1 MFTTVQQIEL
11 WIRDN
16 NLTHWIFTR
25 GDRSLPKGDGAE
37 PNDKILDSD
46 YLGDDLE
53 QKIELTKRIL
63 NDYQGRIYGTGWY
76 GKKSTGGLWCEVQLY
91 GTGAQPANGVG
102 NAYPNYPSI
111 GEIEERLEKSIRQQ
125 IELENMKRDRE
136 DLERDKR
143 EFEAAKTSVIGQL
156 VETFAPY
163 VPVLQKLGAQR
174 RMVAGVDAEE
184 PVHAAPI
191 VAEPAEAAEHETQE
205 AETESP
211 FTDEE
216 ADQLFALMAR
226 FKAVE
231 PDYLKL
237 IESVVTMA
245 ESGDA
250 TYKMAKNFLVK

>member
-1 MFTTVQQIEL
+1 MFTTVQQIES

-76 GKKSTGGLWCEVQLY
+76 GKKATGGLWCEVQLF
-91 GTGAQPANGVG
+91 GGGSNPTNGVG
-102 NAYPNYPSI
+102 ATQPPFDIGKLEESI
-111 GEIEERLEKSIRQQ
+111 SKRIHAEIEA
-125 IELENMKRDRE
+125 ENY
-136 DLERDKR
+136 KR
-143 EFEAAKTSVIGQL
+143 ERADFEREKKEFEEAKTSVIGQL

-163 VPVLQKLGAQR
+163 IPVLKNLGGQR
-174 RMVAGVDAEE
+174 RMVAGVDANE

-191 VAEPAEAAEHETQE
+191 VADAPETEEP
-205 AETESP
+205 ETESP

-245 ESGDA
+245 ESGDS